1 MKNKNVNWSLE
12 NKVVFFLCIALIF
25 GAILSYIDTHVSDCF
40 KDSFLGGILVEAH
53 GMLMDILVF
62 GIALTSYEK
71 FTEERNEIKRLHE
84 EIDDYRRWDE
94 PEAMYRIVGCIKRLN
109 KKGESRIE
117 LHETYLNGAVLSGVK
132 LQNANL
138 WAARLEWAHLQG
150 ANLQEADLHHA
161 YLHGAFL
168 KEANLQGADLQ
179 LTNLEG
185 AHLEG
190 ANLKGADLKG
200 ADLRRADLRR
210 ANLQEAHLKG
220 ANLQEADLR
229 GANLQGAKIKNL
241 EELAII
247 NKVSI
252 KKHKARLVETDTEKY
267 YEII

>member
-1 MKNKNVNWSLE
+1 MKNKILNCLLE
-12 NKVVFFLCIALIF
+12 KKVAFFLCAFLIF
-25 GAILSYIDTHVSDCF
+25 AASITYFDTYKNEDF
-40 KDSFLGGILVEAH
+40 KNSFSGGILVEAH
-53 GMLMDILVF
+53 GMLMDIIVF
-62 GIALTSYEK
+62 GIVLTWYEK
-71 FTEERNEIKRLHE
+71 FTEDRNEIKRLHE

-109 KKGESRIE
+109 KKGVSRIE
-117 LHETYLNGAVLSGVK
+117 LHETYLNGAVLSGVR

-138 WAARLEWAHLQG
+138 WAVRLEWAHLQG

-168 KEANLQGADLQ
+168 QEANLQGADLQ

-185 AHLEG
+185 ADLQLTNLE
-190 ANLKGADLKG
+190 GADLKG
-200 ADLRRADLRR
+200 GDLRRADLRR
-210 ANLQEAHLKG
+210 ANLQEAHLQG